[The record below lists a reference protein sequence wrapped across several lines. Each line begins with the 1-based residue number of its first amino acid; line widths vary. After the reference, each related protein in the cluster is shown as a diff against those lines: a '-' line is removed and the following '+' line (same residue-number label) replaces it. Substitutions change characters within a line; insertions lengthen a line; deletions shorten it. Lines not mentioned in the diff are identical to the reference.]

1 MNFQCIF
8 SQQEKQS
15 ALGNETKVSS
25 LQLKLA
31 HLDELVLTA
40 AFQLELR
47 GQLII
52 KLTQLHHSD
61 IYKPKKIFLFLLGV
75 RTFICLVTD
84 QSPSCL
90 LYKERFT
97 NIFNEWHSMRMNS
110 KFFYASVG
118 SARMW
123 TAGGQLVQVGLR
135 MWIACDYCS
144 LGRYSLEFSWCRY
157 ESGLS
162 LCRMA

>member
-1 MNFQCIF
+1 MKLKF
-8 SQQEKQS
+8 
-15 ALGNETKVSS
+15 
-25 LQLKLA
+25 LQPELA
-31 HLDELVLTA
+31 QLDDLVLTA

-61 IYKPKKIFLFLLGV
+61 IYVPKKIFLFLLGV

-97 NIFNEWHSMRMNS
+97 NIFNEWKGFLHLQ
-110 KFFYASVG
+110 V
-118 SARMW
+118 AREC
-123 TAGGQLVQVGLR
+123 GQLVQAGLR
-135 MWIACDYCS
+135 LWIACDYCRQTVAGAGIVWDLKGQCHEIFDFRFTTWIS
-144 LGRYSLEFSWCRY
+144 FPQAPDYTS
-157 ESGLS
+157 
-162 LCRMA
+162 